1 MGRVSAAEP
10 PPPTPHVERWGQDMC
25 NTRRHQNPPL
35 RLGEV
40 RSNQTHGNAG
50 ALPCWEAESGAVG
63 YTATVEPT

>member
-1 MGRVSAAEP
+1 VSAAEP
-10 PPPTPHVERWGQDMC
+10 PPTPHAKRWGLDMC
-25 NTRRHQNPPL
+25 NTRQHRNPPL

-40 RSNQTHGNAG
+40 QSHKTRGNAG